1 MELTTADNFITRVSP
16 RQRQNYRA
24 RVTYK
29 SGRWATLT
37 GSLNLWEARNGESDT
52 QARQHYRNAGFIMTL
67 LPKGSFNL
75 DLSYNYS
82 NALQDAYI
90 CYAGTDL
97 APGTV
102 ALGCPTFDATNPG
115 TIAGNPNPNWIYSN
129 YANTTHYFNGSVVV
143 NPAKRM
149 RVGFG
154 YGVVMTDGNT
164 TILNLLQPLGTLRLT
179 YHQPTGSISYDI
191 AKNVSLNAYWNYDQY
206 HENTFTGPTLP
217 RYFHD
222 NRTVLSA
229 KYSF

>member
-1 MELTTADNFITRVSP
+1 
-16 RQRQNYRA
+16 
-24 RVTYK
+24 
-29 SGRWATLT
+29 
-37 GSLNLWEARNGESDT
+37 
-52 QARQHYRNAGFIMTL
+52 
-67 LPKGSFNL
+67 
-75 DLSYNYS
+75 
-82 NALQDAYI
+82 
-90 CYAGTDL
+90 
-97 APGTV
+97 
-102 ALGCPTFDATNPG
+102 
-115 TIAGNPNPNWIYSN
+115 
-129 YANTTHYFNGSVVV
+129 NTTHYFNGSVVA

-206 HENTFTGPTLP
+206 HENAFTGPTLP

-229 KYSF
+229 RYAF